1 MERIGA
7 VHPSLDGKRFRGAEM
22 SSEGEASPATVFEY
36 HEDDEMVWARYERG
50 VIRLGFLVGTRDGDR
65 LEFRYS
71 QLNTSGETASGRCS
85 TTISVL
91 PDGRL
96 RLDEGWT
103 WETRPGAG
111 ASAVEEIA

>member
-1 MERIGA
+1 M
-7 VHPSLDGKRFRGAEM
+7 HPSLEGKRFRGAEN

-36 HEDDEMVWARYERG
+36 HEDDGVVWARYEGG
-50 VIRLGFLVGTRDGDR
+50 VRLGFLVGTRDGDR

-96 RLDEGWT
+96 RLDEEWA